1 MKRLHLWVVLLRNS
15 YFPYFINSSIDL
27 KKKEGFSAHFMSNM
41 ILIYKFYNN
50 IKTENNRPIIHSIAP
65 YVNVPERLG
74 KTHTKVVTV
83 PKANGIGAGNCSLM
97 CKV

>member
-1 MKRLHLWVVLLRNS
+1 MFISLGCTFKEQLFSILYIFFNRLE
-15 YFPYFINSSIDL
+15 
-27 KKKEGFSAHFMSNM
+27 KEGRFSAHFMSNI

-50 IKTENNRPIIHSIAP
+50 IKTENNRSMIHSIAP
-65 YVNVPERLG
+65 YVNVPERFR

-83 PKANGIGAGNCSLM
+83 PKANGIGAGNFSLM